1 MREEMASYGLCKD
14 EFVQSGNWPP
24 QLYVRESVRLVND
37 FVLREGPPHAEL
49 SVVRGVAP
57 NNSSIGL
64 GNWGID
70 VHQVQVRC

>member
-37 FVLREGPPHAEL
+37 FVRYPKLTHTDPCTLLTYHVIAGSTGPP
-49 SVVRGVAP
+49 
-57 NNSSIGL
+57 
-64 GNWGID
+64 
-70 VHQVQVRC
+70 